1 MDGEVRFTIRDES
14 GEEQE
19 IKVRILIFVSND
31 LKQNFSVI
39 QTVVISANLHW
50 LLINHEQPQFM
61 LSDRQHGKFIN
72 KFEGGVFGS
81 KNLET
86 ITFSRSSKTPGV

>member
-39 QTVVISANLHW
+39 QTVVISANLH
-50 LLINHEQPQFM
+50 
-61 LSDRQHGKFIN
+61 
-72 KFEGGVFGS
+72 
-81 KNLET
+81 
-86 ITFSRSSKTPGV
+86 